1 MAHGMKLPVFR
12 PCLVDT
18 LQHYR
23 REDFAADL
31 SAGITVGVVAL
42 PLAMAFG
49 IASGVTP
56 EAGIYTAIIA
66 GFLIS
71 ALGGSRVQIGG
82 PAGAFV
88 ALLYAIAERYGVSN
102 LLIATAMAGVLLFAM
117 GALRMGQLIRYI
129 PIPIVTGFTNGIAVI
144 IAMQQMKDF
153 LGLRIEKM
161 PANFLS
167 QLHALWVH
175 LSTTNAAA
183 IGLGLVSLATI
194 VLWPK
199 SYTAQHARWRRW
211 MARVPGT
218 LAVLA
223 LGIVAVTLFAL
234 PVETIGS
241 RFGGIPQGLPP
252 FALPAF
258 DWTSAQN
265 LVGPTIS
272 IALLGA
278 IESLLCAR
286 VADGMTGE
294 RHDPNQEL
302 MAQGVANVVS
312 PFFGGIAATGTIA
325 RTVTNI
331 RTGGRTPIAG
341 IVHAATLLLIV
352 LVLAPLAHDIPMA
365 TLAAI
370 LLFVAWNMG
379 EWSAF
384 ATLRRFSMNYRVI
397 LLTTFALT
405 VVFDIT
411 VAVEVGLVLATL
423 FFIARI
429 SSLTKVEPI
438 RLPADIATLGDGTR
452 VEAWR
457 LFGSLFFGSVGKLEA
472 LTERKG
478 PPPDVVVLEMSRV
491 INLDTTAL
499 DALETL
505 HGALGKRGGTLA
517 LAEPTEQPLS
527 LLNRSGL
534 LERIGAHN
542 VFDGLDDALLALRER
557 HRVALADGL
566 ANDPTADPGRPD
578 AAGIGPPS

>member
-1 MAHGMKLPVFR
+1 MKLPAFR
-12 PCLVDT
+12 PRLVDA
-18 LQHYR
+18 LRDYR
-23 REDFAADL
+23 RDDFTADL

-49 IASGVTP
+49 IASGVKP
-56 EAGIYTAIIA
+56 EAGIFTAIIA

-71 ALGGSRVQIGG
+71 ALGGSKVQIGG

-88 ALLYAIAERYGVSN
+88 ALLYAIVERYGVAN
-102 LLIATAMAGVLLFAM
+102 LLIATAMAGVLMFAM

-129 PIPIVTGFTNGIAVI
+129 PVSIVTGFTNGIAVI
-144 IAMQQMKDF
+144 IALQQLKDF
-153 LGLRIEKM
+153 LGLSIDRM
-161 PANFLS
+161 PSNSFS
-167 QLHALWVH
+167 QLGALWAH
-175 LSTTNAAA
+175 LHTVNWGALALGAA
-183 IGLGLVSLATI
+183 SLALI
-194 VLWPK
+194 VAWPK
-199 SYTAQHARWRRW
+199 SYQPIHARWRRW

-218 LAVLA
+218 IAVLA
-223 LGIVAVTLFAL
+223 IGVVAVAVFGLQ
-234 PVETIGS
+234 VDTIGS

-258 DWTSAQN
+258 DWQTAQN

-286 VADGMTGE
+286 VADGMIGD

-302 MAQGVANVVS
+302 MAQGVANAVV

-331 RTGGRTPIAG
+331 RTGARTPVAG
-341 IVHAATLLLIV
+341 IVHSATLLAIV
-352 LVLAPLAHDIPMA
+352 LLLAPLAHDIPMA
-365 TLAAI
+365 SLAAI

-384 ATLRRFSMNYRVI
+384 ARLKRFSFNYRAI
-397 LLTTFALT
+397 MLTTFALT

-411 VAVEVGLVLATL
+411 VAVEVGLVLASL
-423 FFIARI
+423 FFIARV
-429 SSLTKVEPI
+429 SGLTRVDPI
-438 RLPADIATLGDGTR
+438 RLPADVATLGDGSR

-472 LTERKG
+472 LADPSRRQ
-478 PPPDVVVLEMSRV
+478 PDVVVLEMHQV
-491 INLDTTAL
+491 INLDTTGL

-505 HGALGKRGGTLA
+505 LERLHRAGGTLVI
-517 LAEPTEQPLS
+517 AEPTAQPLS
-527 LLNRSGL
+527 LLTRSGFV
-534 LERIGAHN
+534 ERMGAHN
-542 VFDGLDDALLALRER
+542 LFDDLDAALAALRER
-557 HRVALADGL
+557 HAGDGTP
-566 ANDPTADPGRPD
+566 ATGP
-578 AAGIGPPS
+578 AG